1 MEQNTQNTENA
12 IRAEFANV
20 YKQNFSKVF
29 NFIRSKYNKDNFN
42 LEEIEDITQDA
53 FTRAYIAITNGKYKE
68 KCSIIGYIMTIAN
81 NTYIDKRRKGGDITV
96 LPFSYFEFVNK
107 DGELFSTL
115 NLESNNPNPL
125 EKFIRKEEI
134 QLYKKFLPYLPEK
147 QAKVVEL
154 RRTEFSY
161 KEIVE
166 IVGTNSNTALGDYRY
181 ATMKLKKFLKNY

>member
-1 MEQNTQNTENA
+1 MEQNTQNSENA

-29 NFIRSKYNKDNFN
+29 NFIRGKYNKENFN
-42 LEEIEDITQDA
+42 LEEIEDITQDT
-53 FTRAYIAITNGKYKE
+53 FTKVYAAITNGRYRE
-68 KCSIIGYIMTIAN
+68 ECSIVGYIMTIAH
-81 NTYIDKRRKGGDITV
+81 NTYVDRKRRENSTTV

-125 EKFIRKEEI
+125 EGFIKKEEI

-154 RRTEFSY
+154 RRTEYSY
-161 KEIVE
+161 KEIVK
-166 IVGTNSNTALGDYRY
+166 IVGMEPSTALADYRY
-181 ATMKLKKFLKNY
+181 TTMKLKKFLKNY